1 MTSHDNDEEM
11 PGRVVQRLLERSGSP
26 LLVESIERCP
36 IPVFVLDRQHR
47 IVHWNHALAM
57 LSGLSA
63 QEMVGGCE
71 QWRAFYPTRRPTMA
85 DLILDSAADS
95 EVEGFYPGKFKKSR
109 LIAEAFEAE
118 DFFPSIGSDGRWLF
132 FTAAPLK
139 DRQGRLLGSIETLQD
154 ISKRRRAEAELEESR
169 NFLSQVVDGSSVA
182 TFVIDHRH
190 RLTHWNRACEVL
202 TGIAAT
208 DIIGSSE
215 QWRAFYPTQRP
226 VMADLIVNG
235 ALAEDVNR
243 FYHGKYRPSTLIPD
257 SFEAE
262 DFFPHFG
269 EHGRWLFF
277 TAAPL
282 RDTGGRFL
290 GAIETLQDITEQ
302 KNAEQALRES
312 EARYRTM
319 SITDALTMLYNSRHF
334 YDQLNVEVERAT
346 RYRRPLSM
354 LLIDADNFKQL
365 NDAHGHLEGDRA
377 LQMLAGIIRSCLRS
391 TDSAYR
397 YGGEEFTVL
406 LPEVDLDAAA
416 VLAER
421 MRQAFADSPLT
432 LGSGTVIHSTI
443 SIGLSEYH
451 PPESP
456 QSFIRRAD
464 DGVYQ
469 AKHQGRNCIV
479 AIAMPD

>member
-1 MTSHDNDEEM
+1 MMSHDKPEEM
-11 PGRVVQRLLERSGSP
+11 SGMEVRHLLEQRDSS
-26 LLVESIERCP
+26 LLAESIERCP

-47 IVHWNHALAM
+47 
-57 LSGLSA
+57 
-63 QEMVGGCE
+63 
-71 QWRAFYPTRRPTMA
+71 
-85 DLILDSAADS
+85 
-95 EVEGFYPGKFKKSR
+95 
-109 LIAEAFEAE
+109 
-118 DFFPSIGSDGRWLF
+118 
-132 FTAAPLK
+132 
-139 DRQGRLLGSIETLQD
+139 
-154 ISKRRRAEAELEESR
+154 
-169 NFLSQVVDGSSVA
+169 VV
-182 TFVIDHRH
+182 
-190 RLTHWNRACEVL
+190 HWNRACEVL
-202 TGIAAT
+202 TGIAAA
-208 DIIGSSE
+208 DIVGSNE
-215 QWRAFYPTQRP
+215 HWRAFYPTQRP

-235 ALAEDVNR
+235 ALEQDVNR
-243 FYHGKYRPSTLIPD
+243 FYHGKYRASTLIPGA
-257 SFEAE
+257 FEAE

-269 EHGRWLFF
+269 EQGRWLFF

-302 KNAEQALRES
+302 KIAEQALRDS

-319 SITDALTMLYNSRHF
+319 SITDALTLLYNSRHF
-334 YDQLNVEVERAT
+334 YDQLGIEAERAA

-377 LQMLAGIIRSCLRS
+377 LQMLAAIIRSCLRS

-406 LPEVDLDAAA
+406 LPEVGLDAAA

-432 LGSGTVIHSTI
+432 LSSGAVIHSTI
-443 SIGLSEYH
+443 SIGISEYL
-451 PPESP
+451 PPESL

-464 DGVYQ
+464 DGVYR

-479 AIAMPD
+479 AISLPG